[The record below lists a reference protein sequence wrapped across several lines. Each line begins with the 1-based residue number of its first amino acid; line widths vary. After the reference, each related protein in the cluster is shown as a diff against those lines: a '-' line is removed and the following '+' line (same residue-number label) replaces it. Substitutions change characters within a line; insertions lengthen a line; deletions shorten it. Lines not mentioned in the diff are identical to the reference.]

1 MDCAAVCCVLQVCHL
16 HLEQLGAAA
25 ADLKRV
31 HVLDDKREASSYILL
46 ALCHSRQGDNVLAI
60 KTLTKSL
67 RSGPN
72 YRELP

>member
-1 MDCAAVCCVLQVCHL
+1 MLQVCQL
-16 HLEQLGAAA
+16 HLEQLPAAA

-31 HVLDDKREASSYILL
+31 HVLDNKREASSYILL
-46 ALCHSRQGDNVLAI
+46 ALCHPRQGDNVDL

-72 YRELP
+72 YREWLSGCEWV